1 MSALPLQCQSAG
13 PCSMWPHT
21 APVKRAASVPHENQ
35 AGRVSKLVFH
45 DVTAES
51 ANPAFMSEDQNP
63 TPEPTIPDR
72 DRA

>member
-21 APVKRAASVPHENQ
+21 APDERAANVPHENQ

-51 ANPAFMSEDQNP
+51 ANPASISGVQDP
-63 TPEPTIPDR
+63 IPDPSIP
-72 DRA
+72 DQDSA